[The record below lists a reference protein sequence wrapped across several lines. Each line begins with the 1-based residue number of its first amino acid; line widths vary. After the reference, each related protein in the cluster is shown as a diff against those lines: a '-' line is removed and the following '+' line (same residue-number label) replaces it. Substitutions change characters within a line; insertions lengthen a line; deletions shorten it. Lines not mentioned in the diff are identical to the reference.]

1 MQSEMGDSDPYRR
14 VSRTMTRTVIYLIL
28 VGGAITMVVPFIWM
42 ISTALK
48 TNLEVFTF
56 PPTFMPEE
64 PQWNNFTDI
73 FEIVPY
79 GRWFLNSIF
88 ITLVQT
94 SLYLFVAS
102 LAAFVFAR
110 LQFPGRDTIFM
121 LYLATL
127 MIPGEVTL
135 IPKFILMKELHLIDT
150 YPAVILPG
158 VFNAYGVF
166 LLRQFFLTLPE
177 SLEEA
182 AILDGASYFR
192 IYRSIILPLSGP
204 GLATLAIFAFMGA
217 WNDFLWPLIVINTDI
232 MKPLSVG
239 LSSFHGL
246 YETNWPYLMAASTLA
261 LVPIVVVFVFAQ
273 KYFVEGIALTGVKG

>member
-1 MQSEMGDSDPYRR
+1 MQSEMGDPYRR
-14 VSRTMTRTVIYLIL
+14 VSRIMTRTVIYLIL
-28 VGGAITMVVPFIWM
+28 VGGALTMVVPFIWM

-56 PPTFMPEE
+56 PPTFIPEV

-79 GRWFLNSIF
+79 GRWFFNSIF

-94 SLYLFVAS
+94 ALYLFVAS

-110 LQFPGRDTIFM
+110 LHFPGRDTIFM
-121 LYLATL
+121 LYLVTL

-135 IPKFILMKELHLIDT
+135 VPKFILMKELHLIDT

-239 LSSFHGL
+239 LASFHGL

-261 LVPIVVVFVFAQ
+261 LVPIVLVFVFAQ

>member
-1 MQSEMGDSDPYRR
+1 MQSEMGDPYRR

-28 VGGAITMVVPFIWM
+28 VGGALTMVLPFIWM
-42 ISTALK
+42 VSTALK

-56 PPTFMPEE
+56 PPTFIPEV
-64 PQWNNFTDI
+64 PQWNNFVDI

-94 SLYLFVAS
+94 ALYLFVAS

-110 LQFPGRDTIFM
+110 LHFPGRDTIFM

-127 MIPGEVTL
+127 MIPVEVTL
-135 IPKFILMKELHLIDT
+135 VPKFILMKELHLIDT

-239 LSSFHGL
+239 LASFHGL

-261 LVPIVVVFVFAQ
+261 LVPIVLVFVFAQ

>member
-1 MQSEMGDSDPYRR
+1 MQSEMGDPYRR
-14 VSRTMTRTVIYLIL
+14 VKRTMTRTVIYLIL
-28 VGGAITMVVPFIWM
+28 IGGALTMVLPFIWM

-56 PPTFMPEE
+56 PPTFIPEV
-64 PQWNNFTDI
+64 PQWNNFVDI

-88 ITLVQT
+88 ITLVHT
-94 SLYLFVAS
+94 ALYLFVAS

-110 LQFPGRDTIFM
+110 LHFPGRDTIFM

-127 MIPGEVTL
+127 MIPVEVTL

-239 LSSFHGL
+239 LASFHGL

-261 LVPIVVVFVFAQ
+261 LVPIVLVFVFAQ

>member
-1 MQSEMGDSDPYRR
+1 
-14 VSRTMTRTVIYLIL
+14 MTRTVIYLIL

-56 PPTFMPEE
+56 PPTFIPEV

-73 FEIVPY
+73 FDIVPY
-79 GRWFLNSIF
+79 GRWFLNSVF
-88 ITLVQT
+88 ITLIQT
-94 SLYLFVAS
+94 ILYLFVAS
-102 LAAFVFAR
+102 MAAFVFAR
-110 LQFPGRDTIFM
+110 LHFPGRDTIFL

-150 YPAVILPG
+150 YAAVILPG

-182 AILDGASYFR
+182 AIPGHFR
-192 IYRSIILPLSGP
+192 IHGSVER
-204 GLATLAIFAFMGA
+204 FFMA
-217 WNDFLWPLIVINTDI
+217 P
-232 MKPLSVG
+232 
-239 LSSFHGL
+239 HRH
-246 YETNWPYLMAASTLA
+246 
-261 LVPIVVVFVFAQ
+261 Q
-273 KYFVEGIALTGVKG
+273 H

>member
-1 MQSEMGDSDPYRR
+1 MQSEMGDPYRR
-14 VSRTMTRTVIYLIL
+14 VSRTITRTVIYLIL
-28 VGGAITMVVPFIWM
+28 VGGALTMVVPFIWM

-56 PPTFMPEE
+56 PPTFIPEV

-79 GRWFLNSIF
+79 GRWFFNSIF

-94 SLYLFVAS
+94 ALYLFVAS

-110 LQFPGRDTIFM
+110 LHFPGRDTIFM
-121 LYLATL
+121 LYLVTL

-135 IPKFILMKELHLIDT
+135 VPKFILMKELHLIDT

-239 LSSFHGL
+239 LASFHGL

-261 LVPIVVVFVFAQ
+261 LVPIVLVFVFAQ